1 MSLSLRRSALGRA
14 FGRAHRQQGRPSLTV
29 VGAISIWTLPAGYA
43 YDPSTDCIRH
53 TNGTV
58 LTSYAAYQVTT
69 AVSYLPAR
77 LTETSLALIA
87 SGLLKPGA
95 LEIFVQ
101 PADVSALEGA
111 WRVQV
116 GGVEY
121 RLQRLERATS
131 DGWARA
137 VLERAKT

>member
-1 MSLSLRRSALGRA
+1 MALSLRRSGLVRA
-14 FGRAHRQQGRPSLTV
+14 FGRAHRAQGRPSLTV
-29 VGAISIWTLPAGYA
+29 IGAISGWTLPAGYA
-43 YDPSTDCIRH
+43 YDAATDCIRH

-58 LTSYAAYQVTT
+58 LTNYAAYQTSA

-77 LTETSLALIA
+77 LTETTLALIA

-95 LEIFVQ
+95 LEVFVQ
-101 PADVSALEGA
+101 AADVATLEAG

-121 RLQRLERATS
+121 RLQRLERAGT

-137 VLERAKT
+137 TLERAKT